1 MCARALL
8 KCDEER
14 QIKGARRRRRMMEK
28 LSASITWFRFLW
40 RSNMIRKEAAV
51 KRDVSLTLSHVRCQ
65 LPRGNC
71 FPLKMNSVKRD
82 SVCERARQPA
92 SPADFEC
99 MEHPPSRRLFHISGW
114 KNNGDVH
121 AELRQKQSLQLWGLF
136 FTLFP
141 FENTHWQQILFGTKH
156 LSDAPVIIFP

>member
-1 MCARALL
+1 MVSFSLALQHDQEGSGSKKRCVIDALSRSLPTASRKLLPTENEFRQTRLRVRARA
-8 KCDEER
+8 
-14 QIKGARRRRRMMEK
+14 
-28 LSASITWFRFLW
+28 
-40 RSNMIRKEAAV
+40 
-51 KRDVSLTLSHVRCQ
+51 
-65 LPRGNC
+65 
-71 FPLKMNSVKRD
+71 
-82 SVCERARQPA
+82 PA

-141 FENTHWQQILFGTKH
+141 FENKNTHRQHFLFGTKH
-156 LSDAPVIIFP
+156 PRFASDAPVIIFFVNVLILEILIN